1 MVPKHIIQG
10 KVVWVHGVRLE
21 TLPRYLLRKEFSVG
35 EVCTLL
41 NLKSATLHRWRV
53 ASCVEGCVRIN
64 KRQPLTFWE
73 VLKMKAFKD
82 LRTLGLRR
90 EQVAKVVRGERLVGA
105 DVVVN
110 WQQQSQDLI
119 NLIFRG
125 RRGAEKSI

>member
-1 MVPKHIIQG
+1 
-10 KVVWVHGVRLE
+10 
-21 TLPRYLLRKEFSVG
+21 
-35 EVCTLL
+35 
-41 NLKSATLHRWRV
+41 
-53 ASCVEGCVRIN
+53 
-64 KRQPLTFWE
+64 
-73 VLKMKAFKD
+73 MKAFKD